1 MKAELA
7 KANSDK
13 EAASTSSDKY
23 KRQASDLHKSVKEL
37 QEKKKTL
44 ADRFKHKSG
53 PLDVDEGRVVDAITL
68 VIEGSSFSRRLFRVL
83 PISFHKLTCFTSL
96 R

>member
-1 MKAELA
+1 MKADLA

-13 EAASTSSDKY
+13 ETASTSIDKY
-23 KRQASDLHKSVKEL
+23 KRQASDLQKSVKEL

-53 PLDVDEGRVVDAITL
+53 PLDADEGRVVDAITS
-68 VIEGSSFSRRLFRVL
+68 VIESSSFSLSSLFER
-83 PISFHKLTCFTSL
+83 SA
-96 R
+96 